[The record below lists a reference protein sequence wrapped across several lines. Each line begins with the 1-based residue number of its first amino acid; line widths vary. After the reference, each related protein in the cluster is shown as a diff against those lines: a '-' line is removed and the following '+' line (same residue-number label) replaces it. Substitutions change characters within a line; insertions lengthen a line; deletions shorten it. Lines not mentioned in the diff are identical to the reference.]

1 MSENKPKKIMVMKTC
16 HKVESTAANQHNIIL
31 DVKEVEQIKLKN
43 NICNS
48 NIIEW
53 YIRTL
58 GDEIYKLSFIDDK
71 IYYRIKM
78 FWPQ

>member
-1 MSENKPKKIMVMKTC
+1 MKNK
-16 HKVESTAANQHNIIL
+16 Q
-31 DVKEVEQIKLKN
+31 
-43 NICNS
+43 NICNQ

-71 IYYRIKM
+71 IYYRVKM